1 MEDSEP
7 IYNIARKCEKLF
19 NEHTPNDPP
28 SVIDN
33 LLQDY
38 QQRFLAWTAYMGVFA
53 DTSISLD
60 RRLKDQSDICDLII
74 RLFDILEEALDHLTN
89 CNGFSESHTDAMD
102 LGSNESCDESDDSS
116 ETNDLIEDIETSL
129 VRLSHLGTMIRK
141 YSTTSR
147 TARIRTFA
155 EQSNLSAFE
164 NLARLAVDTLYPG
177 ANESLRIQLTRSMFE
192 TCAGVL
198 YKRSHQQ
205 RMNTPRLIQ
214 EPQMPTVNEE
224 LQETASHTEKMKT
237 LIISDPLS
245 LGLQKSPHRAN
256 QTGNSVALESAP
268 STLDSLRTKV
278 LKKLLDPPS
287 KIKSD
292 CGISSVQVGKVTYP
306 RPPQTGDSDYRTCEW
321 CLELHPRSLFEDTKR
336 WSAHIDK
343 DFEPYVCLSESC
355 MNETT
360 LPCYA
365 TFREWLEHMNTVH
378 TTRWQQEIHK
388 PVFWVC
394 SFQHSTQYFNTLE
407 ELHRHMKECYP
418 DNFATGLYTIAKNS
432 HIKRPRSRNIC
443 PLCCRE
449 LANNKGK
456 NTQVG
461 ATSRKRRKIRDN
473 EGDILNYSATPESQE
488 SSVDEQDVES
498 PEISM
503 ARHIAEHLQ
512 ISMFLA
518 IRLIRCQSQ
527 DDECIKCEESCVV
540 DSGDRSTTNS
550 GASWSP
556 GTSTARDSFDE
567 SFNEE
572 KQKSTDD
579 GSYEQDYVIT
589 VETDLPSGEG
599 NEGGEE
605 GREEDQTLKKEDEIF
620 GGEGDGFEK
629 EGEASQAFPDD
640 ASSNEALYGPQTNSS
655 YPGDADD
662 PRYSTEYAP
671 FYAYDQ
677 HPLHAY
683 DQYPDYAGI
692 PPPGAYGSYWGL
704 ADSPRP
710 SGSSLYPPHG
720 GFSAPISFGPGL
732 DRFECLNP
740 GSQTGEVEE
749 TVFSPR
755 QVRCIFHW
763 INCKFESSNYD
774 DWVDH
779 IYFAHFSRRKS
790 SGHGSAPDFGRAP
803 TSWTCRYHGCNMVMR
818 DDNHR
823 SLWDQKLAHIFG
835 HLCRGGGEPEQIHED
850 LVWLKYYKSMGL
862 CYEVDVLG
870 MRSHP
875 PPQRP
880 YEQGSMSWR

>member
-1 MEDSEP
+1 MADSEP

-38 QQRFLAWTAYMGVFA
+38 QQQFLAWTAYMGVFA

-60 RRLKDQSDICDLII
+60 RRLKDQPDISDLII

-89 CNGFSESHTDAMD
+89 RNGFSESHTDAMD
-102 LGSNESCDESDDSS
+102 LDSNESCDESGDSS

-129 VRLSHLGTMIRK
+129 ARLSHLGTMIRK

-164 NLARLAVDTLYPG
+164 NLARLAVNTLYPG

-192 TCAGVL
+192 TCASVL

-205 RMNTPRLIQ
+205 RMNTSRLIQ
-214 EPQMPTVNEE
+214 EPRTPTVNEK
-224 LQETASHTEKMKT
+224 LQETASHTEKMRT
-237 LIISDPLS
+237 LSISDPLS

-256 QTGNSVALESAP
+256 QNGESIALESAP
-268 STLDSLRTKV
+268 SALDSLRTKV

-287 KIKSD
+287 KIESD

-321 CLELHPRSLFEDTKR
+321 CLKLHPRSLFEDTKR

-365 TFREWLEHMNTVH
+365 TFREWLQHMNTVH
-378 TTRWQQEIHK
+378 TTKWQQEIHK

-407 ELHRHMKECYP
+407 ELHKHMKECYP
-418 DNFATGLYTIAKNS
+418 DNFATGLYIIAKNS
-432 HIKRPRSRNIC
+432 HIKRPRSRKIC

-449 LANNKGK
+449 LTNNKGK

-461 ATSRKRRKIRDN
+461 ATSRKRQKIRDK
-473 EGDILNYSATPESQE
+473 EGDILNYRTTSETQN
-488 SSVDEQDVES
+488 SSVDEQYIES

-512 ISMFLA
+512 VSMFLV

-527 DDECIKCEESCVV
+527 DGDSIKCEESCVV

-550 GASWSP
+550 GTSWSL
-556 GTSTARDSFDE
+556 GASTVINSFE
-567 SFNEE
+567 RFNKK

-579 GSYEQDYVIT
+579 GSYEQDYLIT
-589 VETDLPSGEG
+589 GETGLTSGEEK
-599 NEGGEE
+599 EGGEE
-605 GREEDQTLKKEDEIF
+605 EEGKEEDKTLKKEDEVF
-620 GGEGDGFEK
+620 GGKGDRFRK
-629 EGEASQAFPDD
+629 EDGASQAFPGE
-640 ASSNEALYGPQTNSS
+640 ASSRYSIRNSYVGNVSYYASSLEYRRSRRSVNPITPDDGAHSQQNYDPTYRIYSPPPLRDYSS
-655 YPGDADD
+655 YTSQRGF
-662 PRYSTEYAP
+662 T
-671 FYAYDQ
+671 
-677 HPLHAY
+677 
-683 DQYPDYAGI
+683 
-692 PPPGAYGSYWGL
+692 PPP
-704 ADSPRP
+704 
-710 SGSSLYPPHG
+710 
-720 GFSAPISFGPGL
+720 APTSFVPGL
-732 DRFECLNP
+732 GGLEYLDS
-740 GSQTGEVEE
+740 GSQTGGLGE
-749 TVFSPR
+749 TDISLHR
-755 QVRCIFHW
+755 VRCIFYW
-763 INCKFESSNYD
+763 INCKFKSHSYD
-774 DWVDH
+774 DWVKH
-779 IYFAHFSRRKS
+779 IYFGHFPPRESWRS
-790 SGHGSAPDFGRAP
+790 SAPDFGRAP
-803 TSWTCRYHGCNMVMR
+803 TSWTCRYRSCNTVVR
-818 DDNHR
+818 DDDHR
-823 SLWDQKLAHIFG
+823 SLWDQKLAHIFL
-835 HLCRGGGEPEQIHED
+835 HLCREGGEPEEIQED
-850 LVWLKYYKSMGL
+850 RSWLEYYRSMYL
-862 CYEVDVLG
+862 CYEIDVYDIPL
-870 MRSHP
+870 RA
-875 PPQRP
+875 R
-880 YEQGSMSWR
+880 R